1 MTDISLSALG
11 LTEERLADRLVEKL
25 AQHMLSSLQY
35 DEDDGEWHGESR
47 FAKRLS
53 DQVAAKMNKIVDD
66 LGEKHILPRVTEMVE
81 NLTIQQTNQWGE
93 KRGEAVSFIEYLTQ
107 RADHWMREE
116 VSYDGKTKGQD
127 PYSWRKA
134 GTRVEYMIDRHLQHS
149 ISTAMQNALSAA
161 NQTIIG
167 GLKDA
172 VNIKL
177 GEIAVQLKTEVKKR

>member
-1 MTDISLSALG
+1 MTDISLAALG
-11 LTEERLADRLVEKL
+11 LTEDTLADRLVERL

-35 DEDDGEWHGESR
+35 DEDGGEWYGDSR

-53 DQVAAKMNKIVDD
+53 DQVAARLNKIVDD

-93 KRGEAVSFIEYLTQ
+93 KRGEPVTFIEYLTQ

-116 VSYDGKTKGQD
+116 VSYDGKTKAQES
-127 PYSWRKA
+127 YNWRKA
-134 GTRVEYMIDRHLQHS
+134 GTRVEYMLDKHLQYS
-149 ISTAMQNALSAA
+149 ISQAMTAALTEA
-161 NQTIIG
+161 NKTIVS
-167 GLKDA
+167 GLNEA
-172 VNIKL
+172 VKIKL